1 MALRTSH
8 IMALA
13 AAVVAAAGCST
24 AGGEPMPNPGVSG
37 AAAPAETSSAA
48 PPVDPVMEQLDF
60 ESWLANFRIEAR
72 AAGISA
78 ATVDRSLTRLR
89 ILPDVLKADG
99 SQPEFVRP
107 VWSYLDGALNDARI
121 NKGREQLNVQRALL
135 GGVSRDYG
143 VPPETIVAIWA
154 MESNFGGNIG
164 SYNVVEALATLAW
177 HGRRAAFAREQLL
190 AALRIIDQ
198 GDAAPDRLIGS
209 WAGAMG
215 QTQFMPTTFAGHAVD
230 RDGDGR
236 RDLWTSLPD
245 VFASTAG
252 YLRDVGW
259 RAGEPWGAEVV
270 LPAGFD
276 YEQAELTVRKPV
288 AEWRRLG
295 VAQAAGTRALPDQ
308 ADASILLPAGY
319 RGAAFLVLNN
329 FRSILRYNN
338 SSSYGLAVAYL
349 SDRIA
354 GLPGIQGGWPREERS
369 LSRDE
374 RVEMQRLLAGRGH
387 AAGTPDGII
396 GANTR
401 GAIRAFQKTQNLPA
415 DGFASSTL
423 LDRLRAGGPAS

>member
-8 IMALA
+8 IMVLA

-24 AGGEPMPNPGVSG
+24 AGGEPMPNPGASNAVS
-37 AAAPAETSSAA
+37 PAEATASA

-60 ESWLANFRIEAR
+60 ESWLANFRVEAR

-89 ILPDVLKADG
+89 ILPDVLKSDG

-107 VWSYLDGALNDARI
+107 VWTYLDGALNDARI
-121 NKGREQLNVQRALL
+121 GKGREQLNIQRPLL
-135 GGVSRDYG
+135 AAVSRDYG

-154 MESNFGGNIG
+154 MESNFGSNIG

-190 AALRIIDQ
+190 AALKIIDQ

-215 QTQFMPTTFAGHAVD
+215 QTQFIPTTFVGHAVD

-245 VFASTAG
+245 IFASTAG

-259 RAGEPWGAEVV
+259 RAGEPWGSEVV

-295 VAQAAGTRALPDQ
+295 VVQAAGTRPLPDQ

-374 RVEMQRLLAGRGH
+374 RFEMQRLLGGRGH
-387 AAGTPDGII
+387 AAGNPDGII

-401 GAIRAFQKTQNLPA
+401 AAIRAFQKTQNLPA

-423 LDRLRAGGPAS
+423 LDRLREAGPAS

>member
-8 IMALA
+8 IMVLA

-24 AGGEPMPNPGVSG
+24 AGGEPMPNPGASG
-37 AAAPAETSSAA
+37 AAAPAETAPAA

-60 ESWLANFRIEAR
+60 ESWLANFRVEAR

-121 NKGREQLNVQRALL
+121 NKGREQLNAQQVLL

-245 VFASTAG
+245 IFASTAG

-259 RAGEPWGAEVV
+259 KAGEPWGSEVV

-295 VAQAAGTRALPDQ
+295 VVQAVGTRPLPDQ

-374 RVEMQRLLAGRGH
+374 RVEMQNLLAGRGH
-387 AAGTPDGII
+387 AAGAADGII

>member
-8 IMALA
+8 IMVLA

-24 AGGEPMPNPGVSG
+24 AGGEPMPTPAASNAAPPA
-37 AAAPAETSSAA
+37 AAAPAA
-48 PPVDPVMEQLDF
+48 PPVDPVVEQVDF
-60 ESWLANFRIEAR
+60 DTWLANFRIEAR

-78 ATVDRSLTRLR
+78 ATVDRSLTGLR

-107 VWSYLDGALNDARI
+107 VWSYLDGALNEARI
-121 NKGREQLNVQRALL
+121 NRGREQLNTQRALL
-135 GGVSRDYG
+135 GSVSRDYG

-154 MESNFGGNIG
+154 MESNFGSNIG
-164 SYNVVEALATLAW
+164 SYNVIEALATLAW

-190 AALRIIDQ
+190 AALKIIDQ
-198 GDAAPDRLIGS
+198 GDAAPGRLIGS

-245 VFASTAG
+245 VFASTAS

-295 VAQAAGTRALPDQ
+295 IRQAAGTRPLPDQ
-308 ADASILLPAGY
+308 ADASVLLPAGY

-374 RVEMQRLLAGRGH
+374 RFELQRLLAGRGH

-423 LDRLRAGGPAS
+423 LDRLRTTASAS

>member
-8 IMALA
+8 IMVLA

-24 AGGEPMPNPGVSG
+24 AGGEPLPNPGVPG
-37 AAAPAETSSAA
+37 AAAPAETAPA
-48 PPVDPVMEQLDF
+48 VPPVDPVAEQLDF
-60 ESWLANFRIEAR
+60 ESWLASFRTEAR

-78 ATVDRSLTRLR
+78 ATIDRSLTRLR

-121 NKGREQLNVQRALL
+121 SKGREQLNAQRALL

-215 QTQFMPTTFAGHAVD
+215 QTQFIPTTFVGHAVD

-245 VFASTAG
+245 VFASTAS

-259 RAGEPWGAEVV
+259 KAGEPWGSEVV

-295 VAQAAGTRALPDQ
+295 VVQAAGTRPLPDQ
-308 ADASILLPAGY
+308 ADAAILLPAGY

-354 GLPGIQGGWPREERS
+354 GLPGIQGGWPREEKS

-374 RVEMQRLLAGRGH
+374 RVEMQNLLAGRGH
-387 AAGTPDGII
+387 AAGAADGII

-401 GAIRAFQKTQNLPA
+401 GAIRAFQKTQNLPP

-423 LDRLRAGGPAS
+423 LDRLRAGDPAS

>member
-8 IMALA
+8 IMVLA

-24 AGGEPMPNPGVSG
+24 AGGEPMPNPGASG
-37 AAAPAETSSAA
+37 AAASAETAPAA
-48 PPVDPVMEQLDF
+48 PPADPVMEQLDF
-60 ESWLANFRIEAR
+60 DSWLANFRVEAR

-89 ILPDVLKADG
+89 ILPDVLKSDS

-121 NKGREQLNVQRALL
+121 NKGREQLNTQRVLL
-135 GGVSRDYG
+135 GNVSRDYG

-245 VFASTAG
+245 IFASTAG

-259 RAGEPWGAEVV
+259 RAGEPWGSEVV

-295 VAQAAGTRALPDQ
+295 VVQAVGTRPLPDQ

-329 FRSILRYNN
+329 FRSILRYNS

-374 RVEMQRLLAGRGH
+374 RFEMQRLLAGRGH

>member
-1 MALRTSH
+1 M
-8 IMALA
+8 
-13 AAVVAAAGCST
+13 
-24 AGGEPMPNPGVSG
+24 
-37 AAAPAETSSAA
+37 
-48 PPVDPVMEQLDF
+48 
-60 ESWLANFRIEAR
+60 
-72 AAGISA
+72 
-78 ATVDRSLTRLR
+78 DRSLTRLR

-295 VAQAAGTRALPDQ
+295 VVQAAGTRPLPDQ

-374 RVEMQRLLAGRGH
+374 RFEMQRLLAGRGH

>member
-8 IMALA
+8 IMVLA

-24 AGGEPMPNPGVSG
+24 AGGEPMPNPGASN
-37 AAAPAETSSAA
+37 AAPSADTMPAA

-60 ESWLANFRIEAR
+60 ESWLANFRVEAR

-121 NKGREQLNVQRALL
+121 NKGREQLNVQRPLL

-245 VFASTAG
+245 IFASTAG

-259 RAGEPWGAEVV
+259 RAGEPWGSEVV

-295 VAQAAGTRALPDQ
+295 VAQAVGTRPLPDQ

-374 RVEMQRLLAGRGH
+374 RFEMQRLLAGRGH

>member
-1 MALRTSH
+1 MV
-8 IMALA
+8 LA

-24 AGGEPMPNPGVSG
+24 AGGEPMPSPGASN
-37 AAAPAETSSAA
+37 AAAPAEAAPAA
-48 PPVDPVMEQLDF
+48 PPADPVAEQLDF
-60 ESWLANFRIEAR
+60 ESWLANFRVEAR

-121 NKGREQLNVQRALL
+121 NKGRDQLNVQRALL

-245 VFASTAG
+245 IFASTAG

-259 RAGEPWGAEVV
+259 KAGEPWGAEVV

-295 VAQAAGTRALPDQ
+295 IRQAAGTRPLSDQ
-308 ADASILLPAGY
+308 ADASVLLPAGH

-338 SSSYGLAVAYL
+338 SSSYGLAVAFL

-354 GLPGIQGGWPREERS
+354 GLPGIQAGWPREERS
-369 LSRDE
+369 LTRDE
-374 RVEMQRLLAGRGH
+374 RFELQRLLAGRGH

-401 GAIRAFQKTQNLPA
+401 GAIRAFQKSQNLPA

-423 LDRLRAGGPAS
+423 LDRLRTTASAS

>member
-1 MALRTSH
+1 MV
-8 IMALA
+8 LA
-13 AAVVAAAGCST
+13 AVVVAAAGCST
-24 AGGEPMPNPGVSG
+24 AGGQPMPTPDASN
-37 AAAPAETSSAA
+37 AAPPAAVAPAA
-48 PPVDPVMEQLDF
+48 PPVDPVVEQVNFDT
-60 ESWLANFRIEAR
+60 WLANFRIEAR

-78 ATVDRSLTRLR
+78 ATVDRSLTGLR
-89 ILPDVLKADG
+89 ILPDVLTADG

-107 VWSYLDGALNDARI
+107 VWSYLDSIVNEARV
-121 NKGREQLNVQRALL
+121 NRGREQLNTQRALL
-135 GGVSRDYG
+135 GSIGRDYG

-154 MESNFGGNIG
+154 MESNFGSNIG

-190 AALRIIDQ
+190 AALKIIDQ
-198 GDAAPDRLIGS
+198 GDAGTRPPDRLLGRSHGPDPVHADHFRRPCGGS
-209 WAGAMG
+209 N
-215 QTQFMPTTFAGHAVD
+215 
-230 RDGDGR
+230 GDGK

-245 VFASTAG
+245 VFASTAD

-295 VAQAAGTRALPDQ
+295 IRQAAGTRPLPDQ
-308 ADASILLPAGY
+308 ADASVLLPAGY
-319 RGAAFLVLNN
+319 RGTAFLVLNN

-374 RVEMQRLLAGRGH
+374 RVELQRLLAGRGH

-401 GAIRAFQKTQNLPA
+401 GAIRAFQKAQNLPA

-423 LDRLRAGGPAS
+423 LDRLRATNSAS

>member
-1 MALRTSH
+1 MAH
-8 IMALA
+8 
-13 AAVVAAAGCST
+13 
-24 AGGEPMPNPGVSG
+24 G
-37 AAAPAETSSAA
+37 ATMSCT
-48 PPVDPVMEQLDF
+48 
-60 ESWLANFRIEAR
+60 W
-72 AAGISA
+72 
-78 ATVDRSLTRLR
+78 T
-89 ILPDVLKADG
+89 
-99 SQPEFVRP
+99 
-107 VWSYLDGALNDARI
+107 YLDGALNESRV
-121 NKGREQLNVQRALL
+121 NRGREQLNTQRALL
-135 GGVSRDYG
+135 GGISRDYG

-154 MESNFGGNIG
+154 MESNFGSNIG
-164 SYNVVEALATLAW
+164 SYNVIEALATLAW
-177 HGRRAAFAREQLL
+177 HGRRATFAREQLL
-190 AALRIIDQ
+190 AALKIIDQ
-198 GDAAPDRLIGS
+198 GDAAPGRLIGS

-215 QTQFMPTTFAGHAVD
+215 QTQFMPTTFASHAVD

-245 VFASTAG
+245 IFASTAG
-252 YLRDVGW
+252 YLHDMGW
-259 RAGEPWGAEVV
+259 RAGEPWGAEVL
-270 LPAGFD
+270 LPTGFD

-295 VAQAAGTRALPDQ
+295 IRQASGTRPLPDQ
-308 ADASILLPAGY
+308 AEASVLLPAGY

-374 RVEMQRLLAGRGH
+374 RFELQRLLAGRGH

-401 GAIRAFQKTQNLPA
+401 SAIRTFQKSQNLPA

-423 LDRLRAGGPAS
+423 LDRLRATASAS

>member
-8 IMALA
+8 IMVLA
-13 AAVVAAAGCST
+13 AAVVMAAGCST
-24 AGGEPMPNPGVSG
+24 AGGEPMPTFDASN
-37 AAAPAETSSAA
+37 AAPPASMAPAA
-48 PPVDPVMEQLDF
+48 PPVDPVVEQVNF
-60 ESWLANFRIEAR
+60 ETWLANFRIEAR
-72 AAGISA
+72 AAGIST
-78 ATVDRSLTRLR
+78 ATVDRSLTGLR
-89 ILPDVLKADG
+89 ILPDVLTADG

-121 NKGREQLNVQRALL
+121 NRGREQLNTQRALL
-135 GGVSRDYG
+135 GGISRDYG

-154 MESNFGGNIG
+154 MESNFGTNIG

-190 AALRIIDQ
+190 AALKIIDQ
-198 GDAAPDRLIGS
+198 GDAAPGRLIGS

-230 RDGDGR
+230 RDGDGK

-245 VFASTAG
+245 VFASTAD

-295 VAQAAGTRALPDQ
+295 VVQAVGTKALPDQ
-308 ADASILLPAGY
+308 AEASILLPAGY

-374 RVEMQRLLAGRGH
+374 RFELQRLLAGRRP
-387 AAGTPDGII
+387 AARTPRGILR
-396 GANTR
+396 AHTR
-401 GAIRAFQKTQNLPA
+401 GAIPTVPKSQKPPPP
-415 DGFASSTL
+415 
-423 LDRLRAGGPAS
+423 RL

>member
-8 IMALA
+8 IMVLA

-24 AGGEPMPNPGVSG
+24 AGGEPMPNPGASG
-37 AAAPAETSSAA
+37 AAAPAETAPAA

-60 ESWLANFRIEAR
+60 ESWLANFRVEAR

-121 NKGREQLNVQRALL
+121 NKGREQLNAQQVLL

-245 VFASTAG
+245 IFASTAG

-259 RAGEPWGAEVV
+259 KAGEPWGSEVV

-295 VAQAAGTRALPDQ
+295 VVQAVGTRSLPDQ

-374 RVEMQRLLAGRGH
+374 RVEMQNLLAGRGH
-387 AAGTPDGII
+387 AAGAADGII

>member
-1 MALRTSH
+1 MGLKTSH
-8 IMALA
+8 IIFLA
-13 AAVVAAAGCST
+13 AAVVASAGCSS
-24 AGGEPMPNPGVSG
+24 AGGEPLPVPGIKPPPGV
-37 AAAPAETSSAA
+37 ADQAAPLTADPAAQET
-48 PPVDPVMEQLDF
+48 DF
-60 ESWLANFRIEAR
+60 QAWLAGFRADAR
-72 AAGISA
+72 AAGVGP
-78 ATVDRSLTRLR
+78 ATVDRSLSGLR
-89 ILPDVLKADG
+89 VLPEVLASDS

-107 VWSYLDGALNDARI
+107 VWTYLDGAVSETRI
-121 NKGREQLNVQRALL
+121 TRGREQLSVQRGLL
-135 GGVSRDYG
+135 SGVERDYG
-143 VPPETIVAIWA
+143 VPPEIVVAIWA
-154 MESNFGGNIG
+154 MESNFGANMG

-177 HGRRAAFAREQLL
+177 HGRRADFWREQLL
-190 AALRIIDQ
+190 EALRIIDR
-198 GDAAPDRLIGS
+198 GDAPQGRLVGS

-215 QTQFMPTTFAGHAVD
+215 HTQFIPTTYAGHAVD

-245 VFASTAG
+245 VFASTAS

-259 RAGEPWGAEVV
+259 KAGEPWGSEVV

-295 VAQAAGTRALPDQ
+295 VVQAAGTRPLPDQ
-308 ADASILLPAGY
+308 ADAAILLPAGY

-374 RVEMQRLLAGRGH
+374 RVEMQNLLAGRGH
-387 AAGTPDGII
+387 AAGAADGII

-401 GAIRAFQKTQNLPA
+401 GAIRAFQKTQNLPP

-423 LDRLRAGGPAS
+423 LDRLRAGDPAS